1 MAHAETCP
9 VCHGIGRT
17 EYVEG
22 IDSTT
27 VRKSQPCH
35 GCDGK
40 GWVEVSDPA
49 PAWPVQPPKEP
60 TTYPYGLPPWFP
72 IVSYIY
78 PSDKGL

>member
-9 VCHGIGRT
+9 VCYGSGKIGA
-17 EYVEG
+17 EG
-22 IDSTT
+22 PIE
-27 VRKSQPCH
+27 RKTCH
-35 GCDGK
+35 GCAGK
-40 GWVEVSDPA
+40 GWVEVGDTI